1 MRDRSS
7 PGRSRHRRAGVVIAV
22 LLVLVLASACRSS
35 RTILESFPPITCSVL
50 GTAGVVDSAT
60 VRING
65 DPQTIEVRDMVF
77 TFDYRSHEQGRQLEA
92 SLRRPSGELAQRVSY
107 VVPGRTALRNQ
118 FGSTRGA
125 LTGEHDILPAE
136 NAGLRWSC
144 GVDQGDTS

>member
-7 PGRSRHRRAGVVIAV
+7 PGRSSHRRAGVAVAV
-22 LLVLVLASACRSS
+22 LLVLASACSS
-35 RTILESFPPITCSVL
+35 PRTILESFPPITCSVL

-77 TFDYRSHEQGRQLEA
+77 TVDYRSHEQGRQLET
-92 SLRRPSGELAQRVSY
+92 SLRRSSGELVQRVSY

-125 LTGEHDILPAE
+125 LTGEHDILPGE
-136 NAGLRWSC
+136 NTGLRWSC
-144 GVDQGDTS
+144 GVNQGEAS